1 LNKEIVYVPQL
12 VSSFIYMGLILTFQY
27 TGVEWTVYALIILL
41 VGMIAM
47 ATILMGTILG
57 FFISGEKMD
66 RGEKET
72 LLYLSFV
79 INILQILSTYIIYE
93 QGYIIL
99 ASMAVPIL
107 AAVFISN
114 IIRSIFYF
122 AKEENK

>member
-1 LNKEIVYVPQL
+1 
-12 VSSFIYMGLILTFQY
+12 MGLILTFQY